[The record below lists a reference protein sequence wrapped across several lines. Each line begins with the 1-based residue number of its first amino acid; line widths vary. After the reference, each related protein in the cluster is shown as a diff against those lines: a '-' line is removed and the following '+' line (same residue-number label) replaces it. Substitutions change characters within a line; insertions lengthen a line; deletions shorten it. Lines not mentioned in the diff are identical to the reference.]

1 MANYEWSAVAEHD
14 RSHDEE
20 REVTRLLRTYDRA
33 VARLAVLGVDVRKLR
48 PDPVRH
54 AARDVLDTW
63 RAEFIG
69 TDESDLDAVVA
80 ALTRL
85 EEAGR

>member
-1 MANYEWSAVAEHD
+1 VADYEWPAVAEHD

-20 REVTRLLRTYDRA
+20 R
-33 VARLAVLGVDVRKLR
+33 
-48 PDPVRH
+48 
-54 AARDVLDTW
+54 
-63 RAEFIG
+63 EFIG

>member
-1 MANYEWSAVAEHD
+1 
-14 RSHDEE
+14 
-20 REVTRLLRTYDRA
+20 
-33 VARLAVLGVDVRKLR
+33 VLGVDVRKLR

-69 TDESDLDAVVA
+69 ADESDLDAVVA